1 MAHKWSVKP
10 TWLLKAWFFCSWQL
24 SPRANASDADRRYS
38 KSAATMTS
46 WETHWKNCFGQFSV
60 QMPNK
65 RTETRHWH
73 PPPLFGQHLFAAV
86 HVQVFGLAAASGTAC
101 RVKSRHFVEIV
112 EVSIAPVLCK
122 RSLFKTAACRSC
134 KQVQVV
140 GIYSFHKFGH
150 SNLWRET
157 ILQLNLPYL
166 PNTHLWHSVHHES
179 LCAISFDMRKI

>member
-1 MAHKWSVKP
+1 MVSETNLTGSSVGGNCHLGP
-10 TWLLKAWFFCSWQL
+10 MLLML
-24 SPRANASDADRRYS
+24 TEGTASQRR
-38 KSAATMTS
+38 
-46 WETHWKNCFGQFSV
+46 Q
-60 QMPNK
+60 
-65 RTETRHWH
+65 WH
-73 PPPLFGQHLFAAV
+73 PERLTGKTVSASFQCKCQTNALKQDTDILPPLFGQHLFAAV
-86 HVQVFGLAAASGTAC
+86 HVQVIGLAAASGTAC
-101 RVKSRHFVEIV
+101 WVKSRHFVEIV

-179 LCAISFDMRKI
+179 LCAISFDMRKIET